1 VVYTMEY
8 YSATKKNEITLFA
21 GKWIQ
26 LEDIILSEVK
36 SDSERQRMHVFS
48 YMWNINPKEIYT
60 QNNHDL
66 ITFTH

>member
-1 VVYTMEY
+1 MEY
-8 YSATKKNEITLFA
+8 YSVTKKNEITLFA